1 MKTRPVSVMRHLV
14 QSDATLGRMRT
25 VKRAKPPVVSRDW
38 IQVRRCHRCG
48 ETLEA
53 RGERVAACA
62 ACGAKFAP
70 FYFADT
76 TPQALLRR
84 PFPKEL
90 KTYRPLVGFTE
101 WWSETAPESSSSQVV
116 S

>member
-1 MKTRPVSVMRHLV
+1 M
-14 QSDATLGRMRT
+14 
-25 VKRAKPPVVSRDW
+25 KRAKPLSSSRDW

-53 RGERVAACA
+53 EGQRVAACVS
-62 ACGAKFAP
+62 CGAKFAP

-76 TPQALLRR
+76 TPADLLRR

-90 KTYRPLVGFTE
+90 KKYRPLVGFAE
-101 WWSETAPESSSSQVV
+101 WWSDTAPETDARQVA